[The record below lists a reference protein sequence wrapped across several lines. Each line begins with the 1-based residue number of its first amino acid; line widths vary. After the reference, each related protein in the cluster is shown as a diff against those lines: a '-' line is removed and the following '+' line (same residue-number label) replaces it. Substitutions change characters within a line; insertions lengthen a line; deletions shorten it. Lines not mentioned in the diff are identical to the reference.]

1 MNIKL
6 FLQAIIKFIC
16 GVVLVGLLLF
26 LPGGFNYFYGWLFM
40 CILFIPMFI
49 FGIIL
54 MFKNPDLLK
63 RRLDAKEEEKEQK
76 EVIIL
81 SGVMFILGFILAG
94 LNYRYKW
101 IMMPNVIAIISS
113 LIFIISYILYAEVLR
128 ENEYLLRTIKVEKN
142 QKVVD
147 TGLYSIVRHPMYI
160 ITIILFLSIPFILNS
175 IITFIIF
182 LIYPI
187 IIVKRIKN
195 EEEVLEK
202 ELKGYKEYKKKVK
215 YRLIPF
221 IW

>member
-6 FLQAIIKFIC
+6 FISAITKF
-16 GVVLVGLLLF
+16 VLGALIVGLLLF
-26 LPGGFNYFYGWLFM
+26 IPGGFNYFNGWLFM
-40 CILFIPMFI
+40 SILFIPMFI

-54 MFKNPDLLK
+54 MIINPNLLK
-63 RRLDAKEEEKEQK
+63 RRLDVKEEEKDQK
-76 EVIIL
+76 EVILL
-81 SGVMFILGFILAG
+81 SGIMFILGFVIAG

-101 IMMPNVIAIISS
+101 FMMPNIFVVIGAI
-113 LIFIISYILYAEVLR
+113 IFIISYVLYAEVLR

-160 ITIILFLSIPFILNS
+160 ITILLFLSIPFILNS
-175 IITFIIF
+175 FISFIIF
-182 LIYPI
+182 LIYSI

-195 EEEVLEK
+195 EEEVLK
-202 ELKGYKEYKKKVK
+202 KDLKGYKEYMKKVK

>member
-101 IMMPNVIAIISS
+101 IMMPNVISIISF